1 MFQSRNSLRR
11 PFGKVTG
18 GLVLVTSLL
27 CSSGLQVG
35 TKGQGLSDKLYTKEG
50 RLLGKGTN
58 RAPVGPLKVITYRL
72 EQVVLPTPIVINRDL
87 NITVDNALRITI
99 TLDTS
104 INGAYTI
111 WIDDQ
116 GFPATPISR
125 NEITALIIGDYDIRN
140 DATISLARG
149 TACDVRN
156 RSSLPDKLALR
167 AKLAK
172 RKASNDNGGNF
183 VRQIRYVT
191 GHGRDRIELE
201 LATSADFPVQN
212 QGRVLQIGDQYFEMN
227 GRQPNPHTL
236 VFALKPEQ
244 FGGLED
250 GSLITVKYGM
260 CSFLGVRFGRLNKA
274 LMNR

>member
-1 MFQSRNSLRR
+1 
-11 PFGKVTG
+11 VDI
-18 GLVLVTSLL
+18 
-27 CSSGLQVG
+27 
-35 TKGQGLSDKLYTKEG
+35 KGQGLSDKLYTKKG

-72 EQVVLPTPIVINRDL
+72 EQVVLPTPIVINQDL
-87 NITVDNALRITI
+87 NLTVDNALRVTI

-116 GFPATPISR
+116 GFPGTPISR
-125 NEITALIIGDYDIRN
+125 NEITALIIGDYDIRK

-149 TACDVRN
+149 TACDVRD
-156 RSSLPDKLALR
+156 RSSLPDKLALL

-172 RKASNDNGGNF
+172 RKSSVDKAGNF

-191 GHGRDRIELE
+191 GHERDRIELE
-201 LATSADFPVQN
+201 LATSANFPVQSE
-212 QGRVLQIGDQYFEMN
+212 GRVLQIGDQYFEMN
-227 GRQPNPHTL
+227 GRQPNPYTL

-244 FGGLED
+244 FAGLED

-260 CSFLGVRFGRLNKA
+260 CSFLGVRFGHLNKA